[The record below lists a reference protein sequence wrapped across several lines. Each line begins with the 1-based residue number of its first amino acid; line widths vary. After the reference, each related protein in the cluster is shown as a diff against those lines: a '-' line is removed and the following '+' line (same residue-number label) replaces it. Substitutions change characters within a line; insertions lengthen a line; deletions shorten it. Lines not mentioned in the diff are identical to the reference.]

1 MEFNVK
7 GRNAGPSPY
16 RGIVWAAVLGAA
28 LIIIYGM
35 TLYKPG
41 PHEEPATRPGQRS
54 GEETTAPAKA
64 RKAGLAATLEG
75 EPEGATAELP
85 SYLTD
90 PDTLKKV
97 EHSSAALDTFS
108 FYYLLY
114 QLKIADVA
122 KLEREALPAPGP
134 EEMANWQPGKAVSF
148 EGTVLLMEKRVDL
161 SIPDVGILAATQ
173 YEMRDARGQRYLV
186 FTVYEM
192 KGVEPGDKVN
202 LVGRYLR
209 LYTEPKAEKD
219 KDGHIIPTP
228 VIIAREVDGSRYLNV
243 PSCLAEIRDGALGHE
258 AKPFYYLANG
268 VRRLT
273 QDELRAGAAPE
284 LTPDALARS
293 PAFARGRIVVIEG
306 SVILT
311 QTVEDSPN
319 IAGIGR
325 FYWTI
330 LRTRERMPV
339 WVYTLEEPKGIQKRD
354 PVRVY
359 GVFMKSRQYR
369 STQGFEETALIV
381 IGRRLLRLEATKS
394 HTLALIVLVG
404 GAVMAILLAI
414 VVVWDRRTS
423 RQFVRHVHGLAARGR
438 PQNIDA
444 IARDVASRAREAKDK
459 LRGKPKDDVG

>member
-1 MEFNVK
+1 MDFNVK

-28 LIIIYGM
+28 LIIIYGVS
-35 TLYKPG
+35 LYKPG
-41 PHEEPATRPGQRS
+41 PREEPAPPGQPN

-64 RKAGLAATLEG
+64 RKAVVAATLEG
-75 EPEGATAELP
+75 APEGATRELP

-114 QLKIADVA
+114 QLKIADMA
-122 KLEREALPAPGP
+122 KLEKDAVPAPGP
-134 EEMANWQPGKAVSF
+134 EEMANWQPGKAVSL
-148 EGTVLLMEKRVDL
+148 EGTVLLMETRVDL
-161 SIPDVGILAATQ
+161 GIPDAGMLAATR
-173 YEMRDARGQRYLV
+173 YEMRDARGKRYLV

-192 KGVEPGDKVN
+192 KGVESGDNVN

-209 LYTEPKAEKD
+209 LYAEPKAEKD

-228 VIIAREVDGSRYLNV
+228 VIIAREVDGSRYLND

-268 VRRLT
+268 VRRMT
-273 QDELRAGAAPE
+273 QDELKAGAVPE

-293 PAFARGRIVVIEG
+293 PAFARGRLVVIDG

-319 IAGIGR
+319 IAGIDR

-330 LRTRERMPV
+330 LRSRERVPV

-359 GVFMKSRQYR
+359 GVFMKSRRYR
-369 STQGFEETALIV
+369 SKQGFEEAALIV
-381 IGRRLLRLEATKS
+381 IGRRLLRLETTKS
-394 HTLALIVLVG
+394 HTVALIVLVG
-404 GAVMAILLAI
+404 GTVIAILLAI
-414 VVVWDRRTS
+414 VIVWDRRTS
-423 RQFVRHVHGLAARGR
+423 RQFSRHVQDLAARGR
-438 PQNIDA
+438 PQNINA
-444 IARDVASRAREAKDK
+444 IARDVASKTRQAKEK
-459 LRGKPKDDVG
+459 PRGKPKDDVG

>member
-1 MEFNVK
+1 MDFNVK

-16 RGIVWAAVLGAA
+16 RGIVWAVVLGAA

-35 TLYKPG
+35 SVYKPR
-41 PHEEPATRPGQRS
+41 PREEPAPPGQPNR
-54 GEETTAPAKA
+54 GETTAPAKA
-64 RKAGLAATLEG
+64 EKAAVAATLEG
-75 EPEGATAELP
+75 EPEGAAPELP
-85 SYLTD
+85 AYLTD
-90 PDTLKKV
+90 PDTLK
-97 EHSSAALDTFS
+97 EAAHSSAALDTFS

-114 QLKIADVA
+114 QLKISDVA
-122 KLEREALPAPGP
+122 KLEEDAVPAPGP
-134 EEMANWQPGKAVSF
+134 EGMANWQPGKAVSL
-148 EGTVLLMEKRVDL
+148 EGTVGLMEKRADL
-161 SIPDVGILAATQ
+161 SIPDVNILAATQ
-173 YEMRDARGQRYLV
+173 YEIRDARGQRYLV

-192 KGVEPGDKVN
+192 KGVEAGDKVN

-209 LYTEPKAEKD
+209 LYAEPKAEKD
-219 KDGHIIPTP
+219 KDGQIVPTP
-228 VIIAREVDGSRYLNV
+228 VIIAREVDGSRYLND

-273 QDELRAGAAPE
+273 QDELKAGAEPE
-284 LTPDALARS
+284 LTPVELARS
-293 PAFARGRIVVIEG
+293 PAFARGRIVVIDG

-319 IAGIGR
+319 IAGIDR

-330 LRTRERMPV
+330 LRTRERVPV

-354 PVRVY
+354 PVRVF

-369 STQGFEETALIV
+369 SKQGFEEAALIV

-394 HTLALIVLVG
+394 HSLALIVLVG
-404 GAVMAILLAI
+404 GAVIAILLVI

-423 RQFVRHVHGLAARGR
+423 RQFGRHVHTLAARGR

-444 IARDVASRAREAKDK
+444 IARDVASRARQAKDK
-459 LRGKPKDDVG
+459 PRGKPKDDAG